1 MCEHRKD
8 VFMDLMTDCEQI
20 VMKSVWDAGKDVSLQ
35 EIMKD
40 LETRFHRVW
49 KRQTISTFLL
59 HLIEKGYLRSYR
71 QGRVFYYVPLMKED
85 DYRSEQTKMFLDFW
99 FEGSASGMIA
109 SLSEQKKLSAEEI
122 DRIKDLAA
130 KLQA

>member
-1 MCEHRKD
+1 
-8 VFMDLMTDCEQI
+8 MDLMTDCEQI

-40 LETRFHRVW
+40 LETRFHKVW

-71 QGRVFYYVPLMKED
+71 QGRVFYYVPLVKEA
-85 DYRSEQTKMFLDFW
+85 DYKSEQTKMFLDFW
-99 FEGSASGMIA
+99 FEGSPSGMIA
-109 SLSEQKKLSAEEI
+109 SLSDMKELSKEEVEK
-122 DRIKDLAA
+122 IKELAA
-130 KLQA
+130 KLDC

>member
-1 MCEHRKD
+1 ME
-8 VFMDLMTDCEQI
+8 LMTDCEQI

-40 LETRFHRVW
+40 LEGRFKKVW

-71 QGRVFYYVPLMKED
+71 QGRVFYYVPLVKEE
-85 DYRSEQTKMFLDFW
+85 DYKTEQTKSFLDFW
-99 FEGSASGMIA
+99 FEGSSAAMLKAMVEKKQISEEALAEVKEFVA
-109 SLSEQKKLSAEEI
+109 SL
-122 DRIKDLAA
+122 
-130 KLQA
+130 

>member
-1 MCEHRKD
+1 
-8 VFMDLMTDCEQI
+8 MDMMTDCEQI

-40 LETRFHRVW
+40 LETRFHKMW

-71 QGRVFYYVPLMKED
+71 QGRVFYYVPLVKEE
-85 DYRSEQTKMFLDFW
+85 DYKEEQTKLFLDFW
-99 FEGSASGMIA
+99 FEGSPAGMIA
-109 SLSEQKKLSAEEI
+109 ALTEKEELSSDEI
-122 DRIKDLAA
+122 SRIKELAA
-130 KLQA
+130 KLK

>member
-1 MCEHRKD
+1 MQ
-8 VFMDLMTDCEQI
+8 LMYLTECEQV

-40 LETRFHRVW
+40 LEDRFHKVW

-71 QGRVFYYVPLMKED
+71 QGRVFYYVSLIKEE
-85 DYRSEQTKMFLDFW
+85 DYRDLQNKEFLDFW
-99 FEGSASGMIA
+99 YEGSVGNMVKAMIDKG
-109 SLSEQKKLSAEEI
+109 SLSAE
-122 DRIKDLAA
+122 DLD
-130 KLQA
+130 KVKSLIS

>member
-1 MCEHRKD
+1 ME
-8 VFMDLMTDCEQI
+8 LMTDCEQI

-40 LETRFHRVW
+40 LEGRFKKIW

-71 QGRVFYYVPLMKED
+71 QGRVFYYVPLVKEE
-85 DYRSEQTKMFLDFW
+85 DYKTEQTKSFLDFW
-99 FEGSASGMIA
+99 FEGSSAAMLKAMVEKNQI
-109 SLSEQKKLSAEEI
+109 SAEA
-122 DRIKDLAA
+122 LAEVKEFVA
-130 KLQA
+130 NL